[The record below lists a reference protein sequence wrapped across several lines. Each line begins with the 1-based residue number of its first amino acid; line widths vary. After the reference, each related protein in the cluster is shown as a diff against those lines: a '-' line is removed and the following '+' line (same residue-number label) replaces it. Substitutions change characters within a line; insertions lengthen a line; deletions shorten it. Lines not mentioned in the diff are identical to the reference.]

1 MRHLGFTIDYLNYA
15 TSMVYGEIIYGIHEA
30 DGSVQIPP
38 GAMLPRPF
46 CYRRSFVYA
55 AVSDISY
62 IAESLASMLVCLLHN
77 IDG

>member
-1 MRHLGFTIDYLNYA
+1 MKVFRRFAYA
-15 TSMVYGEIIYGIHEA
+15 KLRCAILVLRRNYGIHET

-46 CYRRSFVYA
+46 CYRRSVVYV

-62 IAESLASMLVCLLHN
+62 IAESVASMLVCLLHN

>member
-1 MRHLGFTIDYLNYA
+1 MVRHLGFTEKLRNSRR
-15 TSMVYGEIIYGIHEA
+15 T

-46 CYRRSFVYA
+46 CYHRSIVYV

-62 IAESLASMLVCLLHN
+62 IAESVASMLVCLLHN